1 MIVDSPLKLR
11 QMVNSVSTSE
21 VLAIDTETNYTNSY
35 AERFCLGIST
45 CNERGEKFY
54 IPVGHTDWG
63 VIKNFN
69 YPNLS
74 DLEPLFKDFPGTVL
88 FHNAKFDLHVLSRI
102 GIEVPIENMYD
113 TMIMSHLIDEEPPGY
128 ENGHGKPHSLESCGE
143 RLLGV
148 RKDTALAKAM
158 KKGNWT
164 GTPVV
169 AMAKYAEQDVVV
181 TLELFKYFK
190 PLFQIYEDIWK
201 DVDRPFMML
210 LLELEKKGL
219 PLDEDRS
226 LEFAEALLVQAG
238 KVKDQLGFDPAKPAV
253 LQTKLFGEPP
263 TGLGLAPLSFTSK
276 KGVPQVNE
284 DFLESCAHPVCALV
298 LEYRRTMK
306 QKSTYYGA
314 FLTLSAGRSRI
325 HPTFKQLTVTGRLS
339 CEMPN
344 LQQLPRETE
353 VKKVFGPEKGMQLW
367 EIDYRNL
374 ELRMAAVYAGQENL
388 IEDFINE
395 IDVHQRVADAL
406 GITRQASKIVN
417 FLITYGGGIP
427 ALSKKVNITAQ
438 AAKKIMNDYR
448 RLYPKL
454 FQLMEDA
461 EEVARSQGYVEL
473 WSGHRRHL
481 HHEWAYRKAF
491 NSLVQGGGFEIVK
504 RSMLELERRGFD
516 MRNQVHDSVW
526 LMIPNINPQK
536 KLQEAASIMSDWT
549 EEAFGLKFSVDMKRL
564 N

>member
-1 MIVDSPLKLR
+1 MVD
-11 QMVNSVSTSE
+11 SVSTSE
-21 VLAIDTETNYTNSY
+21 VLAIDTETNYTDSY

-63 VIKNFN
+63 VIKNHN
-69 YPNLS
+69 YPVLD
-74 DLEPLFKDFPGTVL
+74 DLKSLFTNFPGTVL
-88 FHNAKFDLHVLSRI
+88 FHNAKFDLHVLNRI
-102 GIEVPIENMYD
+102 GIEVPVDNMYD

-128 ENGHGKPHSLESCGE
+128 ENGHRKPHSLESCAE
-143 RLLGV
+143 RLLGI
-148 RKDTALAKAM
+148 RKDTQLAKAM

-181 TLELFKYFK
+181 TIELYKLFKPQFE
-190 PLFQIYEDIWK
+190 IYENVWK

-219 PLDEDRS
+219 PLDENRS
-226 LEFAEALLVQAG
+226 REFEGALLAQAE
-238 KVKDQLGFDPAKPAV
+238 KVKEQLGFDPAKPSQ
-253 LQTKLFGEPP
+253 LHPKLFGEPP
-263 TGLGLAPLSFTSK
+263 VGLGLRPLSFTSK
-276 KGVPQVNE
+276 TNKPQVND

-298 LEYRRTMK
+298 LEYRRAMK

-314 FLTLSAGRSRI
+314 FLTLSAGRGRI

-353 VKKVFGPEKGMQLW
+353 VKKVFGPEKGKQLW

-374 ELRMAAVYAGQENL
+374 ELRMAAVYAGQQNL
-388 IEDFINE
+388 LADFRAEADI
-395 IDVHQRVADAL
+395 HQRVADTL
-406 GITRQASKIVN
+406 GISRQDSKIVN
-417 FLITYGGGIP
+417 FLITYGGGAT
-427 ALSKKVNITAQ
+427 ALSKQVKITI
-438 AAKKIMNDYR
+438 AAARKIYNDYR
-448 RLYPKL
+448 KLYPQL
-454 FQLMEDA
+454 FQLMDDA
-461 EEVARSQGYVEL
+461 EQVARNQGYVEL

-504 RSMLELERRGFD
+504 RSMLKLQTAGFD

-526 LMIPNINPQK
+526 LMVDNEEQVK
-536 KLQEAASIMSDWT
+536 EAAGIMSEWT
-549 EEAFGLKFSVDMKRL
+549 TEAFGLTFSVDTKRL